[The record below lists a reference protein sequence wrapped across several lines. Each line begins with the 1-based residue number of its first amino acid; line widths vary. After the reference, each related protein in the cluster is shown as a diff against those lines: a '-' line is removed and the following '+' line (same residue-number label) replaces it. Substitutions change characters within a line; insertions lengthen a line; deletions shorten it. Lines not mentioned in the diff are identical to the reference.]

1 MLYKTIELSYPTET
15 NKFILPSGVLGYFP
29 VTLEAGKAL
38 TFSMNH
44 LILDPL
50 HLPQDFSMRGWFSR
64 KVPGGVSVI
73 YTPESLSR
81 WHLTALQKRI
91 IQLYDSSSNIEPTQP
106 SSIGLLPGEYWLNIL
121 NLVNETNFFALNI
134 ASN

>member
-29 VTLEAGKAL
+29 ISLEPGKLL
-38 TFSMNH
+38 TISMNQ

-50 HLPQDFSMRGWFSR
+50 HLPQDFSMRGWFS
-64 KVPGGVSVI
+64 KSPGGVSVV

-91 IQLYDSSSNIEPTQP
+91 IQIYDSSSDVEPTEP
-106 SSIGLLPGEYWLNIL
+106 SSIGLLPGTYWLNIL

-134 ASN
+134 NSN